1 MPQMSAA
8 PYPIK
13 LGGLDLRMSPLQD
26 RDYDELS
33 NWIRAKMIAAAR
45 VGLTADMDPDERREL
60 LGAAV
65 DNASRVQFGDPKHM
79 DYFRSPD
86 GFARMCWQGFQYN
99 HPALTIEKVKELML
113 KDQDGLNEC
122 SRVFVELNFE
132 KKRTD
137 AGGQSGADSGAS
149 TSGSPDQGADL
160 RSGLQDLPVHTG

>member
-33 NWIRAKMIAAAR
+33 NWLRAKMIAAAR
-45 VGLTADMDPDERREL
+45 VGLTPDMDPEERREL

-65 DNASRVQFGDPKHM
+65 DNASRAQFGDPKCM

-86 GFARMCWQGFQYN
+86 GFARMCWQGFQHN
-99 HPALTIEKVKELML
+99 HPTLTVEKLKELLL
-113 KDQDGLNEC
+113 KDQDGLTEC

-132 KKRTD
+132 KKRQA
-137 AGGQSGADSGAS
+137 AGGQDGANPGAGPQ
-149 TSGSPDQGADL
+149 GSPAEGADL
-160 RSGLQDLPVHTG
+160 RSDL